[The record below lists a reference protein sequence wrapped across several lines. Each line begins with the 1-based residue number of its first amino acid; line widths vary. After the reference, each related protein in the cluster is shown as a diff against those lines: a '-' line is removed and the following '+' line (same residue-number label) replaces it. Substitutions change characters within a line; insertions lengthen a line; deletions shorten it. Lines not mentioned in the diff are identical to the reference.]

1 MAAFLTGL
9 VSALKGVA
17 AARDLVNQ
25 FVEMW
30 LTYQDRKIDAEY
42 DNKNAERE
50 LYTYALKNAENDE
63 IRKQAFRKLYRLGA
77 GQSL

>member
-17 AARDLVNQ
+17 AVRDLVNQ

-30 LTYQDRKIDAEY
+30 LTYQDRKIDEEY
-42 DNKNAERE
+42 DDRKAKRE
-50 LYTYALKNAENDE
+50 MLIHALKTAPTDE
-63 IRKQAFRKLYRLGA
+63 ARKVAARSLYRLNA
-77 GQSL
+77 STH